1 MDDAKYEAQRERI
14 VMLAKR
20 WISAIG
26 LGWWRITNSYDRTGE
41 DFADSTTRAGGFR
54 TGTAA
59 RCFPEWR
66 YGFATIVWNMPEV
79 AEMDDEV
86 LENTFVHELMHIYLH
101 ELRGDEESDHLDHE
115 EHAATSLA
123 KAFIWIRDAAAEGTM
138 GPQTGVE
145 PTPEAPAGEAEDVPA
160 YLAGSR
166 SA

>member
-1 MDDAKYEAQRERI
+1 MDDAKYEAQRER
-14 VMLAKR
+14 VVTLADR
-20 WISAIG
+20 WIRAIG

-41 DFADSTTRAGGFR
+41 DFADSTVRSGGYR

-79 AEMDDEV
+79 AEMDDEQ
-86 LENTFVHELMHIYLH
+86 LENTFVHELMHLYLH
-101 ELRGDEESDHLDHE
+101 ELRGDEDGDHLDHE

-123 KAFIWIRDAAAEGTM
+123 KAFIWIRDAAAEGSM
-138 GPQTGVE
+138 NPPPAADAE
-145 PTPEAPAGEAEDVPA
+145 PNTEPA
-160 YLAGSR
+160 YIAGSR